1 MEEHM
6 TPNPGRSGTHANPES
21 GQMLVLALLAVALGV
36 ILIAG
41 FLYYVSTSQRA
52 TGAIQEVTVDQ
63 YSADSGAEDAIWRLL
78 NQPGFKDSLAG
89 GAPHTYTIGI
99 NGRTVTITVTKVLE
113 P

>member
-6 TPNPGRSGTHANPES
+6 KPNPGPSGTHANPER
-21 GQMLVLALLAVALGV
+21 GQILVLALLAVALGV
-36 ILIAG
+36 TLIGG

-52 TGAIQEVTVDQ
+52 TGAIREVTVDQ

-89 GAPHTYTIGI
+89 GTPYSYAIGI
-99 NGRTVTITVTKVLE
+99 NGRTVAITVTKVLE